1 MADTLRTLPDSKS
14 RFRCAHCG
22 NLTRFDVVRKAKVS
36 EFWHVDIS
44 GAPVVEE
51 TTVLTEEID
60 QVQCRWCAAT
70 DRIEIV
76 PRPEFGGP
84 STEGPGDGGP

>member
-1 MADTLRTLPDSKS
+1 MPVALPDDRS

-22 NLTRFDVVRKAKVS
+22 NLTRFDVVRSARVS
-36 EFWHVDIS
+36 EFWHVAMS
-44 GAPVVEE
+44 GEPVVEE
-51 TTVLTEEID
+51 TTVLGGEVES
-60 QVQCRWCAAT
+60 VRCRWCSAA

-84 STEGPGDGGP
+84 TQEAAGDGGP